1 MRRGVLVAFAV
12 LGLTA
17 CGKSDQGTAD
27 VAAPSAASGPSPYAA
42 TCLEMA
48 AAQNWSEA
56 ARLCSMAL
64 AAEPGN
70 DQVEAALEQANE
82 ALKNEPQASSAPS
95 PASGEAVGE
104 SADDAAEAKQEGEPN

>member
-1 MRRGVLVAFAV
+1 MRRVVLVAFAI

-17 CGKSDQGTAD
+17 CGKSDQATAD
-27 VAAPSAASGPSPYAA
+27 VAAPGAAAGARPYTA

-56 ARLCSMAL
+56 ARLCSMAI

-70 DQVEAALEQANE
+70 EALKAALEQAND
-82 ALKNEPQASSAPS
+82 ALKSEPEASSAPS

-104 SADDAAEAKQEGEPN
+104 AADDAAEAAGAPN